1 MRSKSEVLPFIE
13 RLMADKEPRT
23 ARQVLNHIDNRRIGL
38 TPDNIGSVMTR
49 SGKFNIER
57 RWDTSSIYTL
67 KDSPSNMIYRVLNSP
82 GVDGVEEHQGHCM
95 VCGAL
100 ISEGVPEKKAFSGN
114 FTDWDSLKRLDETH
128 ICKACRYCFQQGWM
142 RNYPFIATNSTFYLY
157 ISKNSPKTVEE
168 LPVEFR
174 QRSNLL
180 NDLFNLN
187 AIITDEDF
195 IIGIPSSR
203 KHMVFKSRLNQS
215 KNVFTVQFGENTL
228 HLNVEELRIFKDIML
243 KQYTGGFS
251 KEEIRTGEYEQH
263 KIRKY
268 GLEEWKKENHILKFK
283 RKSMVFSLL
292 VDLLYK

>member
-1 MRSKSEVLPFIE
+1 MRSKRELLPFVE
-13 RLMADKEPRT
+13 RVMADKKPRT
-23 ARQVLNHIDNRRIGL
+23 ARQVMGYITNRRIGL
-38 TPDNIGSVMTR
+38 TPDNIASVMTR

-57 RWDTSSIYTL
+57 RADTPSIYTL
-67 KDSPSNMIYRVLNSP
+67 KDSPSNMIYRVLEFP
-82 GVDGVEEHQGHCM
+82 DVDSVEEHEGHCM
-95 VCGAL
+95 VCGTM
-100 ISEGVPEKKAFSGN
+100 INEGVPEKKAFSGN

-142 RNYPFIATNSTFYLY
+142 RNYPFIATSSKFFLY
-157 ISKNSPKTVEE
+157 ISKNSPKAVEG
-168 LPVEFR
+168 LPVEYR

-180 NDLFNLN
+180 DDLFNLN
-187 AIITDEDF
+187 GIIEDEDF

-228 HLNVEELRIFKDIML
+228 HFNVEELLTFKDIML
-243 KQYTGGFS
+243 KQYEGGFS

-268 GLEEWKKENHILKFK
+268 GLEKWKKENHILKFK
-283 RKSMVFSLL
+283 RKSMVFSLI